1 MPRLLTSLFFALLIV
16 SVVGSDS
23 HAQLAQ
29 EPVLYGDVNLDG
41 VHDFGDIPA
50 FIAVLQ
56 SGVFQAE
63 ADVNFD
69 GVVNFSDIPHFFPPF
84 FVGQ

>member
-1 MPRLLTSLFFALLIV
+1 MPRLVISAFFALLIL
-16 SVVGSDS
+16 SASASTS
-23 HAQLAQ
+23 HAQLVQ
-29 EPVLYGDVNLDG
+29 ESVLLGDVNLDG
-41 VHDFGDIPA
+41 VHNFSDIAP

-56 SGVFQAE
+56 SGEFQAE
-63 ADVNFD
+63 ADLNSD